1 MPNGQPSGPTG
12 PREPAKAAGAETAGL
27 GQLQGP
33 SWPGGGE
40 VGTRR
45 CSHRPVEGGEKQL
58 RSRGSRGPKAWASS
72 LLPPEPVAPPVH
84 VEVPSPRSNPSF
96 LPNGS
101 SASIF
106 YTSRDQGRG
115 VKGEHVPMFGHNME
129 QSRPRKETMTWVV
142 VSALSQVVCK
152 QQLNKDLWEFKRYRG
167 RLD

>member
-1 MPNGQPSGPTG
+1 MLNGQPSGPTG

-45 CSHRPVEGGEKQL
+45 CSHRPVEGGEEQL

-115 VKGEHVPMFGHNME
+115 VKGGHVPMFSHNME
-129 QSRPRKETMTWVV
+129 QSRPRKETMAWVV
-142 VSALSQVVCK
+142 VRSQVVCK
-152 QQLNKDLWEFKRYRG
+152 QQLNKDLWEFKRYWEK
-167 RLD
+167 LD